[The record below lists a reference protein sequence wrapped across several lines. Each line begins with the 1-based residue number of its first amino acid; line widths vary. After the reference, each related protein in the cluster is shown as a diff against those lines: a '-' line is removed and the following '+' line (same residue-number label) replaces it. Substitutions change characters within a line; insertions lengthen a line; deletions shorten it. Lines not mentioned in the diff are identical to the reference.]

1 MKYQIMDGTVAL
13 GGKGVLSHI
22 DFEIQGAEKIAVV
35 GKNGAG
41 KTTLLRLIAGEIELD
56 RDDKRQG
63 PGVRFSRS
71 FEVGMLHQQE
81 FAGEERSAREVLMEA
96 CPEAGSF
103 AAERYEYERDAG
115 LLFKRMG
122 FSEADLDKS
131 LAAFSGG
138 ERTKIA
144 LVRLLL
150 KKPDVLLLD
159 EPTNHLDLETT
170 QWLEEYLRACGQA
183 VVMVSHD
190 RFFLDRTAQIVYEL
204 EEGRLTRYHGNYTAY
219 REQRKKNLAAQ
230 AKAYERQQ
238 EEIRRQEKLIER
250 FKHKPSK
257 AAFARSRRKLLERME
272 RVEKPPQEQAA
283 MAIGSIAP
291 EILGSKWVLQA
302 EHLKIGYKKP
312 LLEFSLRIRRGQK
325 IGLIGPNG
333 AGKST
338 FLKTAAGF
346 LAPFGG
352 TCTLGNN
359 ITIGYFD
366 QFSAAIQ
373 SEKTVAEHFSGL
385 FPAMTQKEVRS
396 ILGSYLFGGREASKK
411 VDALSGGEKA
421 RLVLAELLTSRP
433 NFLILDEPTNHMDIP
448 AKEVLEAA
456 FEAYTGTI
464 LFVSHDRYF
473 ISRTAQSLLIFED
486 GKAMYYPFGY
496 SHYVERREKERLLGE
511 SPAARI
517 KAEEQAL
524 IAGLRAVP
532 KGERHRLRE
541 ISTEAAYE
549 DWQLRLAGEALQ
561 EASRRVEA
569 LEEMV
574 RGEEENELLRWAE
587 GDVSRRADHREMLD
601 KAREAWQEACLAWYA
616 AWSESAGQEA
626 SGRKQF
632 SNTL

>member
-1 MKYQIMDGTVAL
+1 
-13 GGKGVLSHI
+13 
-22 DFEIQGAEKIAVV
+22 
-35 GKNGAG
+35 
-41 KTTLLRLIAGEIELD
+41 
-56 RDDKRQG
+56 
-63 PGVRFSRS
+63 
-71 FEVGMLHQQE
+71 
-81 FAGEERSAREVLMEA
+81 
-96 CPEAGSF
+96 
-103 AAERYEYERDAG
+103 
-115 LLFKRMG
+115 
-122 FSEADLDKS
+122 
-131 LAAFSGG
+131 
-138 ERTKIA
+138 
-144 LVRLLL
+144 
-150 KKPDVLLLD
+150 
-159 EPTNHLDLETT
+159 
-170 QWLEEYLRACGQA
+170 
-183 VVMVSHD
+183 
-190 RFFLDRTAQIVYEL
+190 
-204 EEGRLTRYHGNYTAY
+204 
-219 REQRKKNLAAQ
+219 
-230 AKAYERQQ
+230 
-238 EEIRRQEKLIER
+238 
-250 FKHKPSK
+250 
-257 AAFARSRRKLLERME
+257 
-272 RVEKPPQEQAA
+272 
-283 MAIGSIAP
+283 
-291 EILGSKWVLQA
+291 
-302 EHLKIGYKKP
+302 
-312 LLEFSLRIRRGQK
+312 
-325 IGLIGPNG
+325 
-333 AGKST
+333 
-338 FLKTAAGF
+338 
-346 LAPFGG
+346 
-352 TCTLGNN
+352 
-359 ITIGYFD
+359 
-366 QFSAAIQ
+366 
-373 SEKTVAEHFSGL
+373 
-385 FPAMTQKEVRS
+385 MTQKEVRS

-561 EASRRVEA
+561 EASRRVKA